1 MVEFIY
7 CTFQVRLSRLPA
19 DISEKQ
25 SHQGSPQRKPKP
37 ASPSRTPVEKT
48 SLGSRELSELLAK
61 ELNRKKDI
69 TKKVKSLGSAERKT
83 MKQLKA
89 LAKPVLGTTAVETVL
104 SPTKTTSTLGQHKQ
118 GLFEKFTAERTPEKP
133 TPKPVDKPTERV
145 AAATEKSTTK
155 ERVDSPAE
163 NSQSELSAEEALVQ
177 ESMIQ
182 AMLQQHSV
190 MQQLGQSQ
198 ASLAAA
204 AALASAS
211 TGGGLDSYNPY
222 LHPMWSMYSPT
233 FAGSGVSGLPMMD
246 PGTAAAFGYL
256 PGMAGYAQSN
266 KTPSPTKS
274 TATSGKKQSSGS
286 ATSQAKKTSVMQEMV
301 KKSQVQGK
309 KSSNASVGV
318 KKTPTSLASSSL
330 SPQQG
335 VKRPHSPAKA
345 PTSLVVPKFS
355 SGGYPPAK
363 RSAAVPK
370 PQGET
375 KGIVKVAHG
384 VPHMTSKHQQS
395 AVRGLAQRGR
405 GTSPSGQPYRKPV
418 ASTTQSMT
426 SKLPGAPRHGTTV
439 SKPAVG
445 AASQPRKV
453 PVYPVDEDLVSPPR
467 RVPPPA
473 HGGTGAGVRR
483 PGTTHVAGGMSGL
496 DFSRPTTKPRPPPS
510 PPSSDDDVIVLD
522 DSD

>member
-1 MVEFIY
+1 
-7 CTFQVRLSRLPA
+7 
-19 DISEKQ
+19 
-25 SHQGSPQRKPKP
+25 
-37 ASPSRTPVEKT
+37 
-48 SLGSRELSELLAK
+48 
-61 ELNRKKDI
+61 
-69 TKKVKSLGSAERKT
+69 

-104 SPTKTTSTLGQHKQ
+104 SPTKTTSTSGQHKQ

-133 TPKPVDKPTERV
+133 TPKPVDKPTER
-145 AAATEKSTTK
+145 AAAAEKPTTK

-182 AMLQQHSV
+182 AMLQQHSA

-233 FAGSGVSGLPMMD
+233 FVGSGVTGLPMMD

-256 PGMAGYAQSN
+256 PGMAGYGQSN

-274 TATSGKKQSSGS
+274 TASGKKQSSGS
-286 ATSQAKKTSVMQEMV
+286 AATSQAKKTSAMQETI

-318 KKTPTSLASSSL
+318 KKTLTSLASSS
-330 SPQQG
+330 SQQG

-363 RSAAVPK
+363 RSAPVPK

-375 KGIVKVAHG
+375 KGVVKVTHG
-384 VPHMTSKHQQS
+384 VPHMTSKQQQS

-405 GTSPSGQPYRKPV
+405 GTLPSGQPYRKPV
-418 ASTTQSMT
+418 TSTTQSMT
-426 SKLPGAPRHGTTV
+426 SKLPAAPRHGTTV
-439 SKPAVG
+439 SKPALGVG
-445 AASQPRKV
+445 ASQPRKV
-453 PVYPVDEDLVSPPR
+453 PVYPVDVDLVSPPR

-473 HGGTGAGVRR
+473 HGGTDAGVRR
-483 PGTTHVAGGMSGL
+483 PGPTHGGGGMSGL

>member
-1 MVEFIY
+1 MVEFVY

-48 SLGSRELSELLAK
+48 SLGSRELNELLAK

-104 SPTKTTSTLGQHKQ
+104 SPTKTTSTSGQHKQ

-133 TPKPVDKPTERV
+133 APKPVDKPAERV
-145 AAATEKSTTK
+145 VAMAEKPTTK

-182 AMLQQHSV
+182 AMLQQHSA

-233 FAGSGVSGLPMMD
+233 FAGSGVTGLPMMD

-256 PGMAGYAQSN
+256 PGMAGYGQSN

-286 ATSQAKKTSVMQEMV
+286 ATASQATKKTSMMQEMV

-309 KSSNASVGV
+309 KSSNVSVSV
-318 KKTPTSLASSSL
+318 KKTPTSLASSS
-330 SPQQG
+330 SQQG
-335 VKRPHSPAKA
+335 AKRPHSPAKA
-345 PTSLVVPKFS
+345 PTSLVVPKYS

-363 RSAAVPK
+363 RNAPVPK

-375 KGIVKVAHG
+375 KGVVKVTHG
-384 VPHMTSKHQQS
+384 VQHMTSKQQQS
-395 AVRGLAQRGR
+395 AVGGLAQRGR
-405 GTSPSGQPYRKPV
+405 GTLPSGQPYRKPV
-418 ASTTQSMT
+418 ASTKQSMT
-426 SKLPGAPRHGTTV
+426 SKLPAASRQGSMV
-439 SKPAVG
+439 SKPAMG

-453 PVYPVDEDLVSPPR
+453 PVYPVDVDLVSPPR

-473 HGGTGAGVRR
+473 HGGTGAVRR
-483 PGTTHVAGGMSGL
+483 PGQTHGGAGVSGL
-496 DFSRPTTKPRPPPS
+496 DFSRAATKPRPPPS